1 MAESY
6 VIGVDFGSDS
16 VRVLIVNTETGENV
30 GQGVACYPRWKAGLY
45 QHPEHSIFRQHPLDY
60 LESLEKCITTAL
72 AELTEEQKDHVIG
85 IGVDTTGSTPVPV
98 DKNGTPLA
106 LLDEFAENENAMFFL
121 WKDHAAAAEADEIN
135 KLFRNNS
142 ENDYTKYQGD
152 YSAEWYWAKI
162 LYAVRHDEAIR
173 QAAYTWEEH
182 CD

>member
-1 MAESY
+1 MLSTLESWTLSAS
-6 VIGVDFGSDS
+6 GV
-16 VRVLIVNTETGENV
+16 
-30 GQGVACYPRWKAGLY
+30 
-45 QHPEHSIFRQHPLDY
+45 QHFRQHPLDY

-152 YSAEWYWAKI
+152 T
-162 LYAVRHDEAIR
+162 VRNGTG
-173 QAAYTWEEH
+173 QKSFMQ
-182 CD
+182 

>member
-1 MAESY
+1 M
-6 VIGVDFGSDS
+6 
-16 VRVLIVNTETGENV
+16 
-30 GQGVACYPRWKAGLY
+30 
-45 QHPEHSIFRQHPLDY
+45 
-60 LESLEKCITTAL
+60 
-72 AELTEEQKDHVIG
+72 
-85 IGVDTTGSTPVPV
+85 DTTGSTPVPV

-182 CD
+182 CDWMTGILCGETRPEKIYHSACAAGHKAL

>member
-16 VRVLIVNTETGENV
+16 VRALIVNTETGENV

-45 QHPEHSIFRQHPLDY
+45 QHPEYSIFRQHPLDY

-98 DKNGTPLA
+98 DKNGTPPQQLQRDPSRGKTWRFHSLQTHQA
-106 LLDEFAENENAMFFL
+106 APAEFHFFL
-121 WKDHAAAAEADEIN
+121 PEPEWNQLCPLQFQSHD
-135 KLFRNNS
+135 L
-142 ENDYTKYQGD
+142 
-152 YSAEWYWAKI
+152 SALRK
-162 LYAVRHDEAIR
+162 
-173 QAAYTWEEH
+173 
-182 CD
+182 